1 MVYKA
6 KNLRLNLILW
16 KCPHIIEG
24 IFMEPFFDIQ
34 LDIIDYSWCFIFQ
47 EALDNLIHKIDLA
60 KEKWEE
66 KATLVQVN
74 NKHLLMEFGL
84 NPLEL

>member
-1 MVYKA
+1 MK
-6 KNLRLNLILW
+6 LLEIS
-16 KCPHIIEG
+16 CTGSI
-24 IFMEPFFDIQ
+24 
-34 LDIIDYSWCFIFQ
+34 FIFLLQ
-47 EALDNLIHKIDLA
+47 EALDNLIQKIDMA